1 MATSNV
7 SGGMNYTATNSGSGQ
22 RAAGGADPWV
32 WPALQTTSSM
42 SGSTFTVTDMN
53 DALTTTQDDWD
64 LNASNLDGA
73 GTRSFAALS
82 GFIIITYISGTGS
95 VAVAPGTTNP
105 ATWFPTCT
113 LGGGATQTRPLAV
126 TLQRVFKTLAEK
138 KQSGHTRKIRGDKM
152 RQDAH
157 ALDNG
162 RFGVDRL
169 LQTRRK
175 RRPQRLLLVH
185 HVAPLVIRIRVA
197 PIRGFVLVPEE
208 IDPAGQG
215 GVVS

>member
-113 LGGGATQTRPLAV
+113 LGGGATQTRQVVVYMTATSLVSGTVKTVDLTV
-126 TLQRVFKTLAEK
+126 TGSVVY
-138 KQSGHTRKIRGDKM
+138 S
-152 RQDAH
+152 
-157 ALDNG
+157 
-162 RFGVDRL
+162 V
-169 LQTRRK
+169 
-175 RRPQRLLLVH
+175 
-185 HVAPLVIRIRVA
+185 RVA
-197 PIRGFVLVPEE
+197 
-208 IDPAGQG
+208 G
-215 GVVS
+215 GTAVN